1 MRKRRR
7 VLLLY
12 SLLITMLATLAVL
25 AVSLRP
31 EGGWLPL
38 LKQEWEARFGPH
50 VLNLQPLA
58 APTPHEPSYQIK
70 ASFDRATNLVH
81 GQAKVTLPEL
91 KVDEIPFYLYVNGAG
106 AMQVHDVT
114 LNGHPAQV
122 TATAKQ
128 VTVHAA
134 KSASP
139 QTVTF
144 AFDTKL
150 PASPARTGTWKGV
163 STVSYWYPILAV
175 ERNGAW
181 VPRPDGLGFGDPFL
195 MDLGNYAVEWNAP
208 SGMQW
213 FATGVK
219 TNETPQAD
227 GRTVTTWKAEKVQN
241 FALVGGTG
249 FHVSEFDTGTGT
261 HVYVGTLDA
270 ANLQK
275 TYDLAWSAV
284 KTYST
289 RVGIDPYPVLNVLEL
304 PQGTVYAH
312 ELPNMALF
320 SQDLWGYPDAD
331 HWIAHEIGHAWFYN
345 AVGNYEVETPW
356 LDEGLADYLALLE
369 RETRLGQDAYVAA
382 IRDAWDRFR
391 QNQTYSPYPAGTP
404 SGAKN
409 GETALPYGSYH
420 SSQAHYY
427 YSYLRPILMYHDLR
441 KMLGDDK
448 FFKFLR
454 QYYVKNVERT
464 ATRTELEQAL
474 ADIDPNAVPLLKQ
487 WLDMPNNDLIKQV
500 AERF

>member
-1 MRKRRR
+1 MRKQRR
-7 VLLLY
+7 VLFLY
-12 SLLITMLATLAVL
+12 SLMITMVATLSVL
-25 AVSLRP
+25 AISLRP
-31 EGGWLPL
+31 EGGWTPL
-38 LKQEWEARFGPH
+38 LKQEWEARFGSRT
-50 VLNLQPLA
+50 LPLEPLV
-58 APTPHEPSYQIK
+58 APTPQEPSYQIK

-81 GQAKVTLPEL
+81 GQATVTLPEL
-91 KVDEIPFYLYVNGAG
+91 RVDEIPFYLYVNGTG
-106 AMQVHDVT
+106 AMQVHDVK
-114 LNGHPAQV
+114 LNGQPAQV
-122 TATAKQ
+122 TATEKQ

-134 KSASP
+134 KSAAV

-144 AFDTKL
+144 AFETKL

-213 FATGVK
+213 FASGVK
-219 TNETPQAD
+219 TSETPQAD
-227 GRTVTTWKAEKVQN
+227 GRTVTTWQAEKVRN

-249 FHVSEFDTGTGT
+249 FQVAEFDTGTGT

-275 TYDLAWSAV
+275 AYDLAGSAV

-320 SQDLWGYPDAD
+320 SQDLWKYRDAD

-345 AVGNYEVETPW
+345 AVGNYEAETPW
-356 LDEGLADYLALLE
+356 LD
-369 RETRLGQDAYVAA
+369 
-382 IRDAWDRFR
+382 
-391 QNQTYSPYPAGTP
+391 
-404 SGAKN
+404 
-409 GETALPYGSYH
+409 
-420 SSQAHYY
+420 
-427 YSYLRPILMYHDLR
+427 
-441 KMLGDDK
+441 
-448 FFKFLR
+448 
-454 QYYVKNVERT
+454 
-464 ATRTELEQAL
+464 
-474 ADIDPNAVPLLKQ
+474 
-487 WLDMPNNDLIKQV
+487 
-500 AERF
+500 